1 MKPSSFGVPSQKK
14 YPIDTKK
21 RARNALARVA
31 QHGTPAQKTQARKR
45 VKAKYPSIQ
54 VAGARPGG
62 KRKGSGKRRARK

>member
-14 YPIDTKK
+14 YPIDTKR

-31 QHGTPAQKTQARKR
+31 QHGTPAQKTQVRKR

-54 VAGARPGG
+54 VAGGKPGG
-62 KRKGSGKRRARK
+62 KRKRGAKR